1 MNDFQ
6 IGQPVLGSSNTL
18 IYLCEHPL
26 KSGLKQSIIDQEL
39 NDILKNSGESSK
51 RFTWSCA

>member
-6 IGQPVLGSSNTL
+6 IGQPVWGSSNTL
-18 IYLCEHPL
+18 IYLCEHSL
-26 KSGLKQSIIDQEL
+26 KSGLKQSRIDQES